1 MQTYDIPVNIKI
13 LADSEEQAEDIVTH
27 MMKQTLD
34 KPALMRQVKE
44 WDFIIYAFEE
54 DGDETDSAGV

>member
-1 MQTYDIPVNIKI
+1 MQTYDIPVNIKV
-13 LADSEEQAEDIVTH
+13 LADTEEQAEEIVTH
-27 MMKQTLD
+27 VMKHVTD

-54 DGDETDSAGV
+54 NGDETDSAGV